1 MSRRQFF
8 SRRRLPA
15 LWRRFPTMGRFRP
28 NVGHVLPPNLEG
40 EFPSLAGRIAF
51 VRAAIEKEF
60 DSAESRA
67 QIAQNRFRR
76 QQVAVI
82 FGSLLT
88 TVSATAQASFATV
101 AWVGIVVAALSAA
114 TAAMTTV
121 IRQKGGFSDYIS
133 ERRKA
138 ERLRSLSFSYVCRS
152 APVEGD
158 SDRPRHALR
167 VQVAEICH
175 KGD

>member
-1 MSRRQFF
+1 MSTRQFLN
-8 SRRRLPA
+8 RRRLPA
-15 LWRRFPTMGRFRP
+15 LWRRFPTMGRFRA
-28 NVGHVLPPNLEG
+28 NVGQVLPPDLEG
-40 EFPSLAGRIAF
+40 EYPLLAGRISF
-51 VRAAIEKEF
+51 VRAAVEKEF
-60 DSAESRA
+60 ESAESRA
-67 QIAQNRFRR
+67 QVAQNRYRR

-88 TVSATAQASFATV
+88 TVFAAAQASFATV
-101 AWVGIVVAALSAA
+101 AWIGIVVAALSAA

-121 IRQKGGFSDYIS
+121 IRQKGGFSEYIS

-152 APVEGD
+152 APAEAD
-158 SDRPRHALR
+158 SDRERHAVR

-175 KGD
+175 KGS